1 MTVVGTNAD
10 VPLRPLQGP
19 FGRSTE
25 ITKDIEE
32 STQLTRNRLVRAAS
46 LAQAEQ
52 RAYIDSRGDLM
63 QQHLDAKSTR

>member
-32 STQLTRNRLVRAAS
+32 STQLTRNRLGRAAS
-46 LAQAEQ
+46 SGQAEQ
-52 RAYIDSRGDLM
+52 RAYIDRRGDLIR
-63 QQHLDAKSTR
+63 QHLDAKLSR